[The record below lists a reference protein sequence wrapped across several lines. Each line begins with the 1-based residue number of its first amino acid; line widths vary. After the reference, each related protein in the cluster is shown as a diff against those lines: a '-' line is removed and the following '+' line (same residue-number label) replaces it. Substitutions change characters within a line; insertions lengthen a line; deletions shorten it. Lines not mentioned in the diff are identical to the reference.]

1 MVRRY
6 LYLYVV
12 VAAILLLGVVASFTY
27 TQQVSSEMLYW
38 SYVRPVDINI
48 YADIYNAKAL
58 GITSY
63 VVRFTVPFYIGMR
76 TDFYDVRF
84 ARAGIPLIQ
93 NLTRFVEGSYAVV
106 DVVLPDPLD
115 SGSYRNYLELYY
127 GNPNASRTVLTKDRY
142 PVYGWYAASRDC
154 NSIDNVYGV
163 QVYSYRDPYTGYYG
177 FMSVVNVWWINVTV
191 PGELRV
197 YLYSRY
203 NVNYNVTLYRGF
215 TVTLYD
221 FDYSLW
227 NVKAYVGR
235 YRYASYVGVISTTVV
250 SFKVNHT
257 GLYSVVARSL
267 VSDYYGGI
275 FKVELLSNGGR
286 VAVFGNA
293 GLLIPIDSRRG
304 YVAAVLWDPG
314 YVSYSFGSAA
324 YVYRPVL
331 PVATTIYATVYE
343 TVYKE
348 MGYIYRTVY
357 VTVPTTITAYGTLTV
372 TVPAYTTF
380 TTTVVTPITYVTT
393 YYRPSPTTVTL
404 VTTSYAMT
412 IYYPVTTY
420 IYMTR
425 TVTTT
430 VPLTLYYATTSTVTS
445 TVTRTVTTSYTVT
458 YTVTTPTTY
467 TTTAVVPT
475 TYTTTY
481 ATVTTIVTTY
491 TSVIY
496 RTTTVTSPWYVTVV
510 TPISTVTK
518 TTTITVPITA
528 TGIGSAVVPV
538 YGTATVT
545 LSNTNPYNVVTEVPV
560 TYVAPNPEYTV
571 ILVEPYALGV
581 AGLPQE
587 IVTVTMPMPYPY
599 TVTET
604 TTVYEKTVDVSSI
617 AIVGVVAAL
626 IGVAIGYLLVRRV

>member
-6 LYLYVV
+6 LYLYLV
-12 VAAILLLGVVASFTY
+12 VAAILLLGVASAIY
-27 TQQVSSEMLYW
+27 TQQISSEMLYW

-48 YADIYNAKAL
+48 YADIYNARSL
-58 GITSY
+58 GISSY
-63 VVRFTVPFYIGMR
+63 VIRFTVPFYVGMR

-84 ARAGIPLIQ
+84 VRAGTPLIQ

-106 DVVLPDPLD
+106 DVVLPDVLD
-115 SGSYRNYLELYY
+115 SGSYRGYLELYY

-142 PVYGWYAASRDC
+142 PIYGWYAASIDC
-154 NSIDNVYGV
+154 NNIDNVYGV
-163 QVYSYRDPYTGYYG
+163 QVYSYKDPKIGYS
-177 FMSVVNVWWINVTV
+177 FTTVVNVWWINVTV
-191 PGELRV
+191 PSELRV

-203 NVNYNVTLYRGF
+203 VVDYNVTLFRGF
-215 TVTLYD
+215 KVTPYD

-227 NVKAYVGR
+227 DVKAYVGS
-235 YRYASYVGVISTTVV
+235 YKYASYVGTIYTTVV
-250 SFKVNHT
+250 TFKVNHT
-257 GLYSVVARSL
+257 GLYSIVARSL
-267 VSDYYGGI
+267 LNDYYGGI
-275 FKVELLSNGGR
+275 FKVELLSNGNR

-293 GLLIPIDSRRG
+293 GLLIPIDSKRG
-304 YVAAVLWDPG
+304 YIAAVLWDPT

-348 MGYIYRTVY
+348 LGYIYRTVS

-372 TVPAYTTF
+372 TVPAYTTL
-380 TTTVVTPITYVTT
+380 TTTVVKPITYVTT
-393 YYRPSPTTVTL
+393 YYLASPTTVTL
-404 VTTSYAMT
+404 YTTAYAMT
-412 IYYPVTTY
+412 MYYPVTEY
-420 IYMTR
+420 VYYTR

-430 VPLTLYYATTSTVTS
+430 VPLTLYYTTTSTVTS
-445 TVTRTVTTSYTVT
+445 TATRTVTTSYTVT
-458 YTVTTPTTY
+458 ITVTSPSTY

-481 ATVTTIVTTY
+481 TTVTTIVSTY

-496 RTTTVTSPWYVTVV
+496 RTTVVTSPWIVTVI
-510 TPISTVTK
+510 TPVSTVTK
-518 TTTITVPITA
+518 TTTITVPITS
-528 TGIGSAVVPV
+528 TGIGSVVVPV

-545 LSNTNPYNVVTEVPV
+545 LSNTNPYEVVTEVPV
-560 TYVAPNPEYTV
+560 TYVAHNPEHTV
-571 ILVEPYALGV
+571 VLIEPYAIGV

-587 IVTVTMPMPYPY
+587 TVTVTMPMPVPGG

-604 TTVYEKTVDVSSI
+604 TTVYEKAVDVSSI

-626 IGVAIGYLLVRRV
+626 IGVAIGYLVKRI

>member
-1 MVRRY
+1 MGRRY

-12 VAAILLLGVVASFTY
+12 VAAILLLGVVASSIY
-27 TQQVSSEMLYW
+27 TQQISSEMLYW
-38 SYVRPVDINI
+38 SYVRPVDLYI

-63 VVRFTVPFYIGMR
+63 LIRFTVPFYIGMR

-84 ARAGIPLIQ
+84 ARAGTPLIQ

-106 DVVLPDPLD
+106 DVVLPDVLD
-115 SGSYRNYLELYY
+115 SGSYRSYLELYY

-142 PVYGWYAASRDC
+142 PVYGWYAASIDC

-163 QVYSYRDPYTGYYG
+163 QVYSYKDPVTGLYG
-177 FMSVVNVWWINVTV
+177 FTDVVNVWWINVTV

-203 NVNYNVTLYRGF
+203 NVDYNVTLYRGF
-215 TVTLYD
+215 RVTPYD

-235 YRYASYVGVISTTVV
+235 YRYASYVGRIYTTVV
-250 SFKVNHT
+250 TFKVNHT
-257 GLYSVVARSL
+257 GLYSIVARSL
-267 VSDYYGGI
+267 LGDYYGGI
-275 FKVELLSNGGR
+275 FKVELLSNGNR

-304 YVAAVLWDPG
+304 YVAAVLWDPA
-314 YVSYSFGSAA
+314 YVSYSFGFAA

-348 MGYIYRTVY
+348 VGYIYRTVT

-372 TVPAYTTF
+372 TVPAYATL

-393 YYRPSPTTVTL
+393 YFRPSPTTVT
-404 VTTSYAMT
+404 VTTTSYAMT

-420 IYMTR
+420 VYMTR

-430 VPLTLYYATTSTVTS
+430 TAYTSTVYMTRTVTS
-445 TVTRTVTTSYTVT
+445 TVTRTVTTA
-458 YTVTTPTTY
+458 YTVTTTVTTPYTY
-467 TTTAVVPT
+467 TTTTVVPT

-481 ATVTTIVTTY
+481 TTVTTIVTTY

-496 RTTTVTSPWYVTVV
+496 RTTVVTSPWVVTVI

-518 TTTITVPITA
+518 TTTITVPITN

-545 LSNTNPYNVVTEVPV
+545 LSNTNPYDVVTEVPI
-560 TYVAPNPEYTV
+560 TFVAPNPEHTV
-571 ILVEPYALGV
+571 ILVEPYAIGV

-587 IVTVTMPMPYPY
+587 IVTVTMPMPVPGV

-604 TTVYEKTVDVSSI
+604 TTVYEKAVDVSTI
-617 AIVGVVAAL
+617 VIVGVVAAL
-626 IGVAIGYLLVRRV
+626 IGVAIGYLVKRV

>member
-6 LYLYVV
+6 LYLYLV
-12 VAAILLLGVVASFTY
+12 VAAILLLGVVASVIY
-27 TQQVSSEMLYW
+27 TQQLSSEMLYW
-38 SYVRPVDINI
+38 SYVRPVDLNI

-63 VVRFTVPFYIGMR
+63 VVRFTVPFMIGMR

-84 ARAGIPLIQ
+84 VRAGTPLIQ
-93 NLTRFVEGSYAVV
+93 NLTRFVEGSFAVV
-106 DVVLPDPLD
+106 DVVLPDALD

-142 PVYGWYAASRDC
+142 PVYGWYAASIDC
-154 NSIDNVYGV
+154 NNIVNVYGV
-163 QVYSYRDPYTGYYG
+163 QVYSYKDPSTGMYG
-177 FMSVVNVWWINVTV
+177 FTNVVNVWWINVTV
-191 PGELRV
+191 SGELRV

-203 NVNYNVTLYRGF
+203 NTVYNVTLYRGF
-215 TVTLYD
+215 KVTPYD

-227 NVKAYVGR
+227 DVKAYVGS
-235 YRYASYVGVISTTVV
+235 YRYASYVGTIYTTVV
-250 SFKVNHT
+250 IFKVNHT
-257 GLYSVVARSL
+257 GLYSIVARSL
-267 VSDYYGGI
+267 SNDYYGGI
-275 FKVELLSNGGR
+275 FKVELLSNGDR

-304 YVAAVLWDPG
+304 YVAAVLWDPT
-314 YVSYSFGSAA
+314 YVSYSIGSAA

-348 MGYIYRTVY
+348 IGYIYRTVY

-393 YYRPSPTTVTL
+393 YFRPSPTTVT
-404 VTTSYAMT
+404 VTTTQYAMT
-412 IYYPVTTY
+412 VYYPITTY

-430 VPLTLYYATTSTVTS
+430 VPITLYYTTTSTVTS
-445 TVTRTVTTSYTVT
+445 TVTKTVTTTSTVT
-458 YTVTTPTTY
+458 KTVTSPSTY
-467 TTTAVVPT
+467 TTTTVVPT

-481 ATVTTIVTTY
+481 TTVTTIVTTY

-496 RTTTVTSPWYVTVV
+496 STTVVTSPWEVTVI
-510 TPISTVTK
+510 TPVSTVTK
-518 TTTITVPITA
+518 TTTITVPITN

-545 LSNTNPYNVVTEVPV
+545 LSNTNPYDVVTEVPV
-560 TYVAPNPEYTV
+560 TYVAPNPEHTV
-571 ILVEPYALGV
+571 VLIEPYAIGV

-587 IVTVTMPMPYPY
+587 IVTVTMPMPVPGV

-626 IGVAIGYLLVRRV
+626 IGVAIGYLVKRI

>member
-12 VAAILLLGVVASFTY
+12 VAAILLLGVVASFIY
-27 TQQVSSEMLYW
+27 TQQISSEMLYW

-48 YADIYNAKAL
+48 YADIYNARSL
-58 GITSY
+58 GISSY
-63 VVRFTVPFYIGMR
+63 VVRFSVPFMAGMR

-84 ARAGIPLIQ
+84 VRAGTPLIQ
-93 NLTRFVEGSYAVV
+93 NLTRFVEGSSAVV
-106 DVVLPDPLD
+106 DVVLPDALD

-142 PVYGWYAASRDC
+142 PVYGWYAASVD

-163 QVYSYRDPYTGYYG
+163 QVYSYKDPSTGLYG
-177 FMSVVNVWWINVTV
+177 FTNVVSVWWINVTV

-203 NVNYNVTLYRGF
+203 TVDYNVTLYRGF
-215 TVTLYD
+215 KVTPYD

-227 NVKAYVGR
+227 DVKAYVGS
-235 YRYASYVGVISTTVV
+235 YKYASYVGTIDTTVV
-250 SFKVNHT
+250 TFMVNHT
-257 GLYSVVARSL
+257 GLYSIVARSL
-267 VSDYYGGI
+267 SNDNYGGI
-275 FKVELLSNGGR
+275 FKVELLSNGNR
-286 VAVFGNA
+286 VAAFGNA

-304 YVAAVLWDPG
+304 YIAAVLWDST

-331 PVATTIYATVYE
+331 PVATTIFATVYE

-348 MGYIYRTVY
+348 IGYIYRTVY

-372 TVPAYTTF
+372 TVPGSSTL

-393 YYRPSPTTVTL
+393 YFRPSPTTVTL
-404 VTTSYAMT
+404 YTTEYAMT
-412 IYYPVTTY
+412 MYYPVTHY
-420 IYMTR
+420 VYVTR

-430 VPLTLYYATTSTVTS
+430 TASTSTIYKYVTVTD
-445 TVTRTVTTSYTVT
+445 TVTRTVTTSYTAT
-458 YTVTTPTTY
+458 ITVTSPSTY
-467 TTTAVVPT
+467 VTTTVVPT

-481 ATVTTIVTTY
+481 TTVTTIVSTY
-491 TSVIY
+491 ISVIY
-496 RTTTVTSPWYVTVV
+496 STTVVTSPWVVTVI

-518 TTTITVPITA
+518 TTTITVPITG

-545 LSNTNPYNVVTEVPV
+545 LSNTNPYDVVTEVPV
-560 TYVAPNPEYTV
+560 TYVAPNPEHTV
-571 ILVEPYALGV
+571 ILVEPYAIGV

-587 IVTVTMPMPYPY
+587 IVTVTMPMPIAGG

-617 AIVGVVAAL
+617 AIVGVVATL
-626 IGVAIGYLLVRRV
+626 IGIAIGYLIRKL

>member
-1 MVRRY
+1 MGRRY
-6 LYLYVV
+6 LYLYLV
-12 VAAILLLGVVASFTY
+12 VAAILLLGVVASVIY
-27 TQQVSSEMLYW
+27 TQQLSSEMLYW
-38 SYVRPVDINI
+38 SYVRPVDLNI

-84 ARAGIPLIQ
+84 ARAGTPLIQ
-93 NLTRFVEGSYAVV
+93 NLTRFVEGSSAVV
-106 DVVLPDPLD
+106 DVVLPDALD

-127 GNPNASRTVLTKDRY
+127 GNPNASRTVLTKDSY
-142 PVYGWYAASRDC
+142 PIYGWHAASIDC
-154 NSIDNVYGV
+154 NNIDNVYGV
-163 QVYSYRDPYTGYYG
+163 QVYSYKDPSTGSYG
-177 FMSVVNVWWINVTV
+177 FTNVVSVWWINVTV
-191 PGELRV
+191 PSELRV

-203 NVNYNVTLYRGF
+203 NTDYNVTLYRGF
-215 TVTLYD
+215 KVTPYD

-227 NVKAYVGR
+227 NVKAYVGS
-235 YRYASYVGVISTTVV
+235 YRYASYVGTIYTTVV
-250 SFKVNHT
+250 TFNVNHT
-257 GLYSVVARSL
+257 GLYSIVSRSL
-267 VSDYYGGI
+267 SYDYYGGI
-275 FKVELLSNGGR
+275 FKVELISNGNR

-293 GLLIPIDSRRG
+293 GLLIPVDSRRG
-304 YVAAVLWDPG
+304 YIAAVVWDTT

-331 PVATTIYATVYE
+331 PVATTIFATVYE

-348 MGYIYRTVY
+348 IGYIYRTVY

-372 TVPAYTTF
+372 TVPAYTTL

-404 VTTSYAMT
+404 YTTEYAMT
-412 IYYPVTTY
+412 IYYPVTHY
-420 IYMTR
+420 VYYTR

-430 VPLTLYYATTSTVTS
+430 IASTSTIYKYVTVTS
-445 TVTRTVTTSYTVT
+445 TVTNTVTTSYTAT
-458 YTVTTPTTY
+458 ITVTSPSTY
-467 TTTAVVPT
+467 TTTTVVPT

-481 ATVTTIVTTY
+481 TTVTTILSTY

-496 RTTTVTSPWYVTVV
+496 STTTVTSPWEVTVI

-545 LSNTNPYNVVTEVPV
+545 LSNTNPYDVVTEVPV
-560 TYVAPNPEYTV
+560 TYVAPNPEHTV
-571 ILVEPYALGV
+571 ILVEPYAIGV

-587 IVTVTMPMPYPY
+587 IVTVTMPMPIGG

-604 TTVYEKTVDVSSI
+604 TTVYEKAVDVSTI
-617 AIVGVVAAL
+617 VIVGVVAAL
-626 IGVAIGYLLVRRV
+626 IGVAIGYLIKRL